1 MVVYISVGVLLLIP
15 KLGVAMTA
23 GTIVEWLVADGDR
36 VSAGDAIYLLETDK
50 AETEVSAPI
59 SGVVRIE
66 AGTGESYPVGTCIGE
81 IA

>member
-36 VSAGDAIYLLETDK
+36 VSAGDAIYPLETDK

-66 AGTGESYPVGTCIGE
+66 ADTGESYPVGTCIGE

>member
-1 MVVYISVGVLLLIP
+1 MGVLLLIP

-23 GTIVEWLVADGDR
+23 GTLVEWLVADGDQ
-36 VSAGDAIYLLETDK
+36 VSAGEAIYVLETEK

-66 AGTGESYPVGTCIGE
+66 ADPGESYPVGTCIGE